1 MEELEKVLDTVP
13 TENTPQE
20 VVEQPAVDQ
29 PEQQELPEPKSPSSQ
44 HFKNLKQLKEK
55 VERERDEAVRRL
67 QELEASRT
75 QPAEDLDINIGN
87 DELAEGKHLNK
98 VDRKIK
104 KLEDTIKQYQQ
115 QSAAA
120 LVEAKL
126 KIQYPDIES
135 VVSKEN
141 IEILSMQHPEIAAT
155 INSSSDLYS
164 KAVTAYTLIKK
175 LGIQPEDNYS
185 QDRLRAQTNAAKPRP
200 LTSVNPQQ
208 GDSPL
213 SHANAFA
220 NGLTDELK
228 AQLLKEMKSCMR

>member
-1 MEELEKVLDTVP
+1 MEELEKILETIP
-13 TENTPQE
+13 TENPPQE
-20 VVEQPAVDQ
+20 PIEQPIVEQP
-29 PEQQELPEPKSPSSQ
+29 EQEPQDPKSPSSQ
-44 HFKNLKQLKEK
+44 HFKTIKQLKEK
-55 VERERDEAVRRL
+55 AEKERDEALRRL
-67 QELEASRT
+67 QEVEASRS
-75 QPAEDLDINIGN
+75 QPVEDLDINLGN

-115 QSAAA
+115 QSAVA

-175 LGIQPEDNYS
+175 LGIQPEDHYQS
-185 QDRLRAQTNAAKPRP
+185 DRLRAQTNAAKPRP

-228 AQLLKEMKSCMR
+228 AQLLKEMKNAMR

>member
-1 MEELEKVLDTVP
+1 MDELEKVLETIP
-13 TENTPQE
+13 TENTTQE
-20 VVEQPAVDQ
+20 AIEQPAIEQ
-29 PEQQELPEPKSPSSQ
+29 PEQERQEPKSPSSQ

-67 QELEASRT
+67 QELEASRS
-75 QPAEDLDINIGN
+75 QPTEDLDINLGN

-104 KLEDTIKQYQQ
+104 KLEETIKQYQQ

-120 LVEAKL
+120 MVEARL

-175 LGIQPEDNYS
+175 LGIQSEDHYQS
-185 QDRLRAQTNAAKPRP
+185 DRLRAQTNAAKPRP

-228 AQLLKEMKSCMR
+228 AQLLKEMKNAMR